1 MNEEEERKLLKF
13 LLDSLDE
20 GVLVVDNKDNFYYG
34 NKAFLEILNIDKK
47 DVNVESFPQ
56 CIKDEEIREFFIHCH
71 EKEEREFI
79 HNGNHILMKCIPYVK
94 ENKAIGNIFI
104 LSDITVI
111 KDSKTQLKELKNS
124 LDMIEDILEYAYEG
138 LLVDD
143 TK

>member
-56 CIKDEEIREFFIHCH
+56 CIKDE
-71 EKEEREFI
+71 
-79 HNGNHILMKCIPYVK
+79 
-94 ENKAIGNIFI
+94 
-104 LSDITVI
+104 
-111 KDSKTQLKELKNS
+111 
-124 LDMIEDILEYAYEG
+124 
-138 LLVDD
+138 
-143 TK
+143 